1 MISSIP
7 DVVFHVVV
15 ILLLAIAVADVV
27 IIVFAAAFVVVFVI
41 VIVAVVTLD
50 AAYVPIISK
59 RDSFSVLNCFINLDY
74 AIYQRRDIFWA
85 VALKGTKSCRTQ
97 GDFLSSVRLFVC

>member
-1 MISSIP
+1 MFPAGVHHMISSFP

-15 ILLLAIAVADVV
+15 ILLLAIAVADVI
-27 IIVFAAAFVVVFVI
+27 IIVFAAAFVVFVI

-74 AIYQRRDIFWA
+74 AIYQRRDTFYCMQPLLCK
-85 VALKGTKSCRTQ
+85 VNEMTS
-97 GDFLSSVRLFVC
+97 